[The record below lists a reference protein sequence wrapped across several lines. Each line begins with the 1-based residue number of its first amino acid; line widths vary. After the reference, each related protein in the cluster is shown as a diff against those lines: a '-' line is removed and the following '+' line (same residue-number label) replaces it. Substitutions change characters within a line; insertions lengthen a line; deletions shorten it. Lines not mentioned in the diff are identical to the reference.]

1 MDYDAYVAEYCSPAI
16 YQSVETLVGGLA
28 ANAETL
34 ALNAISAARLPGDC
48 ASGVIGQ
55 LSKVVQPKSSM
66 IFKLQYYGLVSSW
79 AQQPAGHLTP
89 EQFGALRQSVGE
101 ALYNLLDDVKDPNLS
116 GSLLMALAAMRI
128 NLLDEIATRV
138 NVANP
143 DLGNP
148 NRAWHLQEYALCV
161 GDPGAPERIAR
172 LFAASDPQ
180 TLRRIFEASAGL
192 AQSRKSYCPNRS
204 ALKDL
209 VAPYLQ
215 DTRLTQDVNGNGPPV
230 SHYARRLVSVL

>member
-1 MDYDAYVAEYCSPAI
+1 MPID
-16 YQSVETLVGGLA
+16 
-28 ANAETL
+28 N
-34 ALNAISAARLPGDC
+34 
-48 ASGVIGQ
+48 
-55 LSKVVQPKSSM
+55 
-66 IFKLQYYGLVSSW
+66 YGLVSSW

-161 GDPGAPERIAR
+161 GDPGAPSASPGFSRPVIPRPCGGFSRRAPALPKAEKAIAPIVARSRIWLPHICKTR
-172 LFAASDPQ
+172 
-180 TLRRIFEASAGL
+180 
-192 AQSRKSYCPNRS
+192 
-204 ALKDL
+204 ALPKM
-209 VAPYLQ
+209 
-215 DTRLTQDVNGNGPPV
+215 
-230 SHYARRLVSVL
+230 

>member
-1 MDYDAYVAEYCSPAI
+1 MDYAAYVSEYCSPAI
-16 YQSVETLVGGLA
+16 HQSVEALVGGLA

-34 ALNAISAARLPGDC
+34 ALNVISGARITGDC

-55 LSKVVQPKSSM
+55 LSTVARPKSSM
-66 IFKLQYYGLVSSW
+66 MFKLQYYGFVSSW
-79 AQQPAGHLTP
+79 AEQPAGHLSQA
-89 EQFGALRQSVGE
+89 QFDALRQAVGKT
-101 ALYNLLDDVKDPNLS
+101 LYSLRDDVRDPTLS

-138 NVANP
+138 DVANP

-148 NRAWHLQEYALCV
+148 LAAWPLQEYALCV

-180 TLRRIFEASAGL
+180 TLRQIFEASTGL
-192 AQSRKSYCPNRS
+192 TQSRKNYCPNRRTF
-204 ALKDL
+204 KDL

-215 DTRLTQDVNGNGPPV
+215 DARLTQDVNGNGPPV
-230 SHYARRLVSVL
+230 SHYARRLASVL